1 MPRRMMIQHLPLVLI
16 CVAWLRLW
24 SCSLNS
30 SALFLQVSEV
40 KKIIETTQGQGVY
53 PADQQMLIHQGKV
66 LKDDTTLEIN
76 KVAENNLLLIVLS
89 KVFDS
94 MACCNAMDYAVL

>member
-1 MPRRMMIQHLPLVLI
+1 MK
-16 CVAWLRLW
+16 
-24 SCSLNS
+24 LNFKTLMGTS
-30 SALFLQVSEV
+30 FEIEASPGESVSEV

-66 LKDDTTLEIN
+66 LEDETTLEIN
-76 KVAENNLLLIVLS
+76 ELAENSLLLIMLS